1 MAIHFVFK
9 YYIGAM
15 DVGFLYGVIFQ
26 CVKDQWKSS
35 LDYWINGLVEDL
47 HKAEELNS
55 TNLLKIAKL
64 EDQNLSN
71 MLD

>member
-1 MAIHFVFK
+1 MCERS
-9 YYIGAM
+9 M
-15 DVGFLYGVIFQ
+15 ENL
-26 CVKDQWKSS
+26 SR
-35 LDYWINGLVEDL
+35 LLRRINGLVEDL

-55 TNLLKIAKL
+55 TNMLKIAKL

>member
-1 MAIHFVFK
+1 MWERSMEI
-9 YYIGAM
+9 ISG
-15 DVGFLYGVIFQ
+15 LLRQ
-26 CVKDQWKSS
+26 
-35 LDYWINGLVEDL
+35 INGLVEDL

-64 EDQNLSN
+64 EDQNLSK